1 MSRARTIRQS
11 SSGLS
16 DPVRDAAKKAAWVC
30 VLFPLLAAGVSYAAY
45 ADDLAVS
52 EWPWRIAVVVM
63 VVSLAALGVLLT
75 RARGSNLL
83 WVFGLT
89 QCIGFFVLY
98 FFFGVFGYFFL
109 FLFAPLPSQVRWP
122 GLLGGIAITAY
133 WLYMSRKNV
142 LRVVEHT
149 AFIGKAFEEQAAEFQ
164 YGMEAGMQQFERLS
178 TEKSPFP
185 RLFALVVACIAPFY
199 LIVQRVLTAS
209 FGTPGVLFF
218 LAVMGMPVSLWFA
231 GLLVRIYIIMVALPA
246 RLRREHNKPV
256 VVAR

>member
-1 MSRARTIRQS
+1 MSRTRTIKQS
-11 SSGLS
+11 SSGIS

-52 EWPWRIAVVVM
+52 QWPWRIAVAVM
-63 VVSLAALGVLLT
+63 VAALAALGALA
-75 RARGSNLL
+75 ARSRESNLL

-109 FLFAPLPSQVRWP
+109 FLFAPLPPQLRWP
-122 GLLGGIAITAY
+122 GLFGGIAITVY
-133 WLYMSRKNV
+133 WLYMARRNV
-142 LRVVEHT
+142 LHIVQHT
-149 AFIGKAFEEQAAEFQ
+149 AFVEKAFEEHASAFQ
-164 YGMEAGMQQFERLS
+164 YGIETGMQQFEKQ
-178 TEKSPFP
+178 TAEKSPFP
-185 RLFALVVACIAPFY
+185 RFLAWVVACIAPFY
-199 LIVQRVLTAS
+199 LVVQRILSAG

-231 GLLVRIYIIMVALPA
+231 GLLVRIYVVMVALPM
-246 RLRREHNKPV
+246 RLSREHNKPV
-256 VVAR
+256 VVVR